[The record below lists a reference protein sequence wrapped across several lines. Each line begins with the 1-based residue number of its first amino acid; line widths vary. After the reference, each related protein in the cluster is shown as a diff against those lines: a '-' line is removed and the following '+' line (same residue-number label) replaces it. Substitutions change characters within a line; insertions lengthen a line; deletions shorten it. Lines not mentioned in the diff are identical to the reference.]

1 MKIQNLIAGLFAS
14 FVTVSAKAPKARK
27 QKPMA
32 IATEYLEDRALMSGV
47 MAADYALAG
56 NAVARTARKAPTVTG
71 NLDGVQARIMAVGDG
86 IVLAGE
92 TDTVARLT
100 LSASRSKYFFS
111 GLQQELLGGGSQIAG
126 MGILHGSNILD
137 AINPNGN
144 GSSAYT
150 GYSFGPINKKGGQY
164 SFDINLTAKSDTA
177 EAVDVT
183 LKFPQLSLRRGRRL
197 IQLTGLLGNQTAIT
211 VKAGGNGTNP
221 DGGGTPGFTV
231 VPSGGSF
238 DPQEGS
244 SDTGTIVLNK
254 QPAGSVTI
262 MATSTNPDIQ
272 LGQTSWTFTPSNWNI
287 PQNITVMGLEDV
299 DTIDDTGEI
308 RFSIVDASSSNEYDN
323 VLDQVF
329 IGLVHDNDTTPV
341 VNPQI
346 VITQTGGNTTMNEG
360 GTDTFMVGLDRDPMG
375 TYVVNLSVSDA
386 TALGLSTTS
395 ITFTSANYTGTTVT
409 ATGLAD
415 ADTNNESVTI
425 TATGSTDMES
435 IVATVIDT
443 TVINNP
449 TEVNWD
455 AVQFYTTRAIKII
468 SISGFDPVY
477 AYETMTLRIDINRNG
492 DANEDSA
499 EVMGWTTAD
508 ANGGFIV
515 QANGG
520 GVDMPADSHGLVTFY
535 DPASQ
540 GFRNA
545 SGITIVYVDA
555 TGVHNVNSSSPNV
568 SLNGNTLVIS

>member
-1 MKIQNLIAGLFAS
+1 MFIRNLVVGLFAS
-14 FVTVSAKAPKARK
+14 FVTVAPKARK
-27 QKPMA
+27 QKHVA
-32 IATEYLEDRALMSGV
+32 IAAEFLEDRALLSATM
-47 MAADYALAG
+47 
-56 NAVARTARKAPTVTG
+56 RKGPTVTG
-71 NLDGVQARIMAVGDG
+71 NLDGVNARIMAVGDG

-111 GLQQELLGGGSQIAG
+111 GLQQELQGGGLQIAG

-150 GYSFGPINKKGGQY
+150 GYSFGAISKKSGQY
-164 SFDINLTAKSDTA
+164 SFDINLTAKSDAA
-177 EAVDVT
+177 ESLDVT
-183 LKFPQLSLRRGRRL
+183 LKFPELSLRRGRRL

-211 VKAGGNGTNP
+211 VKVGGDGTTPGGGGN
-221 DGGGTPGFTV
+221 PGFTV

-254 QPAGSVTI
+254 RPMSNVTI

-287 PQNITVMGLEDV
+287 PQNVTVMGLEDV

-308 RFSIVDASSSNEYDN
+308 RFSVVDASSSNEYDS

-477 AYETMTLRIDINRNG
+477 AFETMTLRIDMDRNG
-492 DANEDSA
+492 DANENPA
-499 EVMGWTTAD
+499 EVKGWTTAD

-515 QANGG
+515 QANDG

-535 DPASQ
+535 DPSSQ

-555 TGVHNVNSSSPNV
+555 TGVHNVNATSPNV